1 MPQALF
7 VPDDSQLMS
16 YLGQSTRRIECV
28 HREKKR
34 GGRGR
39 GDEKKKSVIWLV
51 IQQMLQICSRA
62 SRFLLGVSDIE
73 ADAGEER
80 VAENVGEHLNGF

>member
-28 HREKKR
+28 HIENREV
-34 GGRGR
+34 GRGR
-39 GDEKKKSVIWLV
+39 SDKIIIKNLLSEFM
-51 IQQMLQICSRA
+51 IQQMLQICSKA
-62 SRFLLGVSDIE
+62 SRFLLSISK
-73 ADAGEER
+73 
-80 VAENVGEHLNGF
+80 H